1 MKICFVITAE
11 VFDLC
16 DKRREPRKKRF
27 EYEGPEKHK
36 EVNNNIKK
44 CTKKAKE
51 NWIREQ
57 CSETEGNLRNNNS
70 KRAHQ
75 FVKKLTFVKHGKF
88 TTVQDRSGNCLTEE
102 REILNRWTYRILYS
116 AVQSQGNGDHQY
128 WTVPRHTYRMNTPS
142 FAKKWRLQYN
152 Y

>member
-57 CSETEGNLRNNNS
+57 CSETEGNLRKNNS
-70 KRAHQ
+70 KTAYQ
-75 FVKKLTFVKHGKF
+75 LVKNLTTVKQGTT
-88 TTVQDRSGNCLTEE
+88 TTVQDRSEKCLTEE
-102 REILNRWTYRILYS
+102 RQILNRWTEYCSELYNHK
-116 AVQSQGNGDHQY
+116 AMEIHQY
-128 WTVPRHTYRMNTPS
+128 
-142 FAKKWRLQYN
+142 
-152 Y
+152 